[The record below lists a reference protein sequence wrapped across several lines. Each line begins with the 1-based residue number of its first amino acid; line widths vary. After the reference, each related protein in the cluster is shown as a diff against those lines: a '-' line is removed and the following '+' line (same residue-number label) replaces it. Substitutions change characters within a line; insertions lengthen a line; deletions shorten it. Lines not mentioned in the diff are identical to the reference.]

1 MTAISIRN
9 ESGLLASLFFRTAI
23 RLIEL
28 QCQRGRIY
36 PSRFSL
42 KLLQYSADHGHISA
56 MSRLGGLL
64 FDCGVGRADKRSGL
78 EYIRRAAKSG
88 DIEAQYLLGKAYFE
102 GNITPRDYKAA
113 TRWLALAADRG
124 HQQAASILQ
133 QCQQEPD
140 NDNDHNQ
147 IANG

>member
-1 MTAISIRN
+1 MTAISMRN

-36 PSRFSL
+36 PSRLSL

-56 MSRLGGLL
+56 MSRLGSLL

-88 DIEAQYLLGKAYFE
+88 DIEAQFLLGKAYFE
-102 GNITPRDYKAA
+102 GNIIPCDFKAA
-113 TRWLALAADRG
+113 ARWLALATESGHDR
-124 HQQAASILQ
+124 AAVLLE
-133 QCQQEPD
+133 QCQNEAD
-140 NDNDHNQ
+140 NPSVHP
-147 IANG
+147 ASVG